1 MAKHWVKCP
10 YIGKFAPQSENTGMK
25 TSIRIVL
32 LQLFALAFIAL
43 PAQNKIVLTVEDEN
57 VTVEDFEAIFRKNNR
72 DSAVSPE
79 SLDEYMELFIDFKL
93 KVREAKEMGMDTNQA
108 FIKELDGYRKQ
119 LARPYLTDSEMLD
132 GLIKEAYERKKTEVR
147 ASHILVMVDP
157 GASPTDTIKAWD
169 KIMKLRKRIV
179 EGKEDFETVARSK
192 SGSEDPSV
200 ADNGGDL
207 GYFSVFQ
214 MVYPFEEAAY
224 TMNVGEVSMPIRT
237 RYGYHLV
244 KVTDRRKALGEVK
257 VAHIML
263 RVADVRNEEEVRQ
276 AETRAREVYNQ
287 LLGGASFTELALKYS
302 DDKTTSRKGGELPWF
317 GTGKMVEEF
326 EKVAFELQMDEV
338 SEPFLTQYGWHIVKK
353 LEAKDIPP
361 FDDIQADLKSKVSR
375 DARADITRDS
385 FIEKLKKEYAYKSY
399 PDVLKKLAA
408 AADTGIYEGIMVV
421 NPKLAGAVIME
432 IDGKT
437 YLVSEFADYLGQRK
451 QNRKLKPTE
460 VVNARFEEWA
470 EDRILTYEDSRLESK
485 HNAFRLLMNEYR
497 DGILLFELTDQ
508 KVWSKAVTDTAGL
521 EAFYEQNKNRYLW
534 PERARVEIY
543 RCSGEKVAAKVK
555 KLAKKKSAADIIAAM
570 NKKSSLNVQVEE
582 GLFSREDKELLT
594 KMPWKAGPSDAV
606 AFDGQFYVVDF
617 NEIIAPHPKKIS
629 EAKGAITADYQ
640 DYLEKEWESALRKK
654 YRFQVNRDVLH
665 SIR

>member
-1 MAKHWVKCP
+1 
-10 YIGKFAPQSENTGMK
+10 MK
-25 TSIRIVL
+25 SSIRIVL
-32 LQLFALAFIAL
+32 LLLSVLAINSL
-43 PAQNKIVLTVEDEN
+43 QAQNSIVLTVENEN
-57 VTVEDFEAIFRKNNR
+57 ITVEDFEAIFRKNNR
-72 DSAVSPE
+72 DSAVSRE

-132 GLIKEAYERKKTEVR
+132 GLVKEAYERKKTEIR
-147 ASHILVMVDP
+147 ASHILVTVDP
-157 GASPTDTIKAWD
+157 NAAPEDTLKAWN
-169 KIMKLRKRIV
+169 KIITLRKRIV
-179 EGKEDFETVARSK
+179 DGKEDFEAVARSK

-224 TMNVGEVSMPIRT
+224 SLNVGEISSPIRT
-237 RYGYHLV
+237 RFGYHLV
-244 KVTDRRKALGEVK
+244 KVTDRRNAMGEVK

-263 RVADVRNEEEVRQ
+263 RVADIRNEEEVRQ

-287 LLGGASFTELALKYS
+287 LLDGATFTDLALKYS

-326 EKVAFELQMDEV
+326 EKVAFALKTGELA
-338 SEPFLTQYGWHIVKK
+338 EPFLTQYGWHIVKK
-353 LEAKDIPP
+353 LESKDIPP
-361 FDDIQADLKSKVSR
+361 FEEIQADLKGKVSR
-375 DARADITRDS
+375 DTRADITRDS

-399 PDVLKKLAA
+399 PEVLKKLTAV
-408 AADTGIYEGIMVV
+408 ADTGIYEGFLTI
-421 NPKLAGAVIME
+421 NSKLANSVLME
-432 IDGKT
+432 IDGKV
-437 YLVSEFADYLGQRK
+437 YLASEFANYLGQRK
-451 QNRKLKPTE
+451 QNRKLKPAE
-460 VVNARFEEWA
+460 VVANRFEEWA
-470 EDRILTYEDSRLESK
+470 EDRILTYEDSRLEGK

-508 KVWSKAVTDTAGL
+508 KVWSKAVNDTTGL
-521 EAFYEQNKNRYLW
+521 ELFYEQNKNNYLW
-534 PERARVEIY
+534 PERARVEIF
-543 RCSGEKVAAKVK
+543 RCSSQKVAAKVK
-555 KLAKKKSAADIIAAM
+555 KLAKKKTGADIVSAL
-570 NKKSSLNVQVEE
+570 NKKSALNVQLEE
-582 GLFSREDKELLT
+582 GLFSREEKELLT
-594 KMPWKAGPSDAV
+594 KIEWKNGPSESV
-606 AFDGQFYVVDF
+606 EFDGQYYIIDF
-617 NEIIAPHPKKIS
+617 NEIVAPLPKKIS

-654 YRFQVNRDVLH
+654 YRFQINKDVLY